1 MGLAIINN
9 FRTLEEAK
17 EYIDKQ
23 DDNCKYI
30 ILFEPDYSKEE
41 PWTVNMD

>member
-1 MGLAIINN
+1 MELAIINN

-17 EYIDKQ
+17 EYINKQ
-23 DDNCKYI
+23 NNNLDYI